1 MTTSVPS
8 TPNRKADRGAL
19 AQVGTVSLVIL
30 AILGVVASFDSVGRA
45 IMVAL
50 SYLIISAV
58 QNNLA
63 SPILYGSR
71 LKLNP
76 VAVLIAVPFWGFLWG
91 AVGAILAVPIL
102 AALKIL
108 CDHIEALGAMGKF
121 LEA

>member
-1 MTTSVPS
+1 
-8 TPNRKADRGAL
+8 
-19 AQVGTVSLVIL
+19 
-30 AILGVVASFDSVGRA
+30 
-45 IMVAL
+45 MVAL